1 VRLSKSRLLSHLQ
14 CPKRLWLDIYRP
26 EVGRYSERAQA
37 RFETG
42 HHVGEVA
49 RDLYA
54 QGREVAFDRDMSIAL
69 SDSQGELFP
78 VETPLAKVF
87 FEAPFRHQDV
97 HIRADV
103 LERSSRGT
111 RLIEV
116 KSTGRV
122 KDEHVPDAAIQSWVI
137 GGSGV
142 QLSDVAIAHL
152 DMRFTYQG
160 EGDYRGLL
168 VEQSIASLV
177 TSLLPRVATWV
188 SDAQRTLAGP
198 EPAIRVGQHCHSP
211 HECPFIDYCWPR
223 TEYPLTVLPRSDKQ
237 LDEWIAKGYR
247 DVRDIPEAEVTGET
261 RLRIW
266 RATLASRAEIGP
278 GLREALR
285 AIPFPRYYLDFE
297 TIDFAVPIW
306 AGTHPRQAIP
316 FQWSI
321 HVETEPG
328 VVEHLEFLDVSG
340 EIPVVPLVQRLL
352 GALGTSGP
360 IVSYSSY
367 ERRCIQSLAGFVPS
381 LAAPLLALLP
391 RMVDLLPLFRR
402 EYYHPAMKGS
412 WSLKAMLPAVVPGLR
427 YERLGEVADGEAAQR
442 AYLEAIDPSTS
453 ILRKAQIARS
463 LLDYCRFD
471 THAMALLLDA
481 FR

>member
-1 VRLSKSRLLSHLQ
+1 MRLSKSRLLSHLQ
-14 CPKRLWLDIYRP
+14 CPKRLWLDVHRP
-26 EVGRYSERAQA
+26 EVGRYSARAQL

-42 HHVGEVA
+42 HRVGEVA
-49 RDLYA
+49 RELYA
-54 QGREVAFDRDMSIAL
+54 QGREVAFDRDISIAL

-78 VETPLAKVF
+78 AESPLAKVF
-87 FEAPFRHQDV
+87 FEAPFRHQDIL
-97 HIRADV
+97 IRADV
-103 LERSSRGT
+103 LERSSSGT

-116 KSTGRV
+116 KSAGRV
-122 KDEHVPDAAIQSWVI
+122 KDEHLPDVAIQSWVI
-137 GGSGV
+137 SGSGV
-142 QLSDVAIAHL
+142 RLSDAAIAHV
-152 DMRFTYQG
+152 DMRFRYEG
-160 EGDYRGLL
+160 NGDYRGLL
-168 VEQSIASLV
+168 VEQPVASLV
-177 TSLLPRVATWV
+177 APLVPRVATWA

-198 EPAIRVGQHCHSP
+198 EPRIRVGRHCHSP
-211 HECPFIDYCWPR
+211 HECPFIGYCWPR
-223 TEYPLTVLPRSDKQ
+223 TDYPLTVLPRSDKQ

-247 DVRDIPEAEVTGET
+247 DVRDIPEAEVAGET

-266 RATLASRAEIGP
+266 RATLAGRAETGP

-328 VVEHLEFLDVSG
+328 VIEHLEFLDVTG
-340 EIPVVPLVQRLL
+340 EFPVVALAQRLIA
-352 GALGTSGP
+352 ALGSSGA

-367 ERRCIQSLAGFVPS
+367 EYGCIERLAALVPS
-381 LAAPLLALLP
+381 LALPLQALLP
-391 RMVDLLPLFRR
+391 RIVDLLPLFRR
-402 EYYHPAMKGS
+402 EYYHPAMQGS
-412 WSLKAMLPAVVPGLR
+412 WSLKALLPAVVPGLR
-427 YERLGEVADGEAAQR
+427 YERLGEVTDGESAQR
-442 AYLEAIDPSTS
+442 AYLEATDPSTS
-453 ILRKAQIARS
+453 MLRKAQIVRS

-471 THAMALLLDA
+471 THAMVLLVGA